1 MSELLF
7 RGWIIKRPDGG
18 VLSGTVCYSRCA
30 AHRRAVELCTI
41 YGGKPKREWHADAG
55 SIDPSETW
63 QNLYRKG
70 YRVQRAEVRA

>member
-1 MSELLF
+1 MSKLLF
-7 RGWIIKRPDGG
+7 HVWIIRRPDGTA
-18 VLSGTVCYSRCA
+18 LNRCA
-30 AHRRAVELCTI
+30 YYSSRMARSRAVVLCTI
-41 YGGKPKREWHADAG
+41 CSGKPKREWHADAG